1 MQIIFSGL
9 DWRGGG
15 GGQAGGPRCC
25 CDRGG
30 GGGGGGGNPAAQ
42 GTKPIPAEQL
52 ASFFTFDMFGL
63 FLEVFIVWQLKLK
76 IDIWRDSGQ
85 LLGCSTAH
93 WPGLIRRPVVEKL
106 LV

>member
-1 MQIIFSGL
+1 MRVAAKPS
-9 DWRGGG
+9 
-15 GGQAGGPRCC
+15 
-25 CDRGG
+25 
-30 GGGGGGGNPAAQ
+30 AQ

-85 LLGCSTAH
+85 LLGSSTAH
-93 WPGLIRRPVVEKL
+93 WPSLIRRPLVEKL
-106 LV
+106 LVKCSLHVPLFVMEY